1 MITIPLQDIAAAGAL
16 LAPFVIV
23 GVQMTKS
30 LGVES
35 SRLKAL
41 AAIVLGQALAL
52 SHWAVAWEVGPA
64 TLFDAVLVGVTASAI
79 AMGLWTAA
87 LKQGVEGASGT
98 PHGPTT

>member
-16 LAPFVIV
+16 LSPFVIV
-23 GVQMTKS
+23 GVQMAKS

-41 AAIVLGQALAL
+41 AAIVLGQVLALA
-52 SHWAVAWEVGPA
+52 HWAVAWEVVPA

-87 LKQGVEGASGT
+87 LKQGVEGAGGA